1 MRKTQPP
8 LDADALRDLT
18 ERLAAVSD
26 PALLRRLL
34 DELLTPAECRDLAL
48 RWRLLDL
55 LRQGV
60 PQRRIA
66 RILGVSLCKI
76 TRGSGVLKQPGSVC
90 SALLSGAHTN
100 LSRKPPA

>member
-1 MRKTQPP
+1 MRETLPA

-18 ERLAAVSD
+18 ERMAGVAD
-26 PALLRRLL
+26 PAVLRRLL
-34 DELLTPAECRDLAL
+34 DELLTPGECRDLAL

-76 TRGSGVLKQPGSVC
+76 TRGSGVLKQPDSVC
-90 SALLSGAHTN
+90 AALLSATRPTTPGKTP
-100 LSRKPPA
+100 K